1 MGPRPTFAS
10 TLTCDSNASDAQWW
24 DHAKKPA
31 DYLRMIEL
39 FAADF
44 FASLR
49 TKQNSKQEKVQVK
62 KQVKKQQ
69 QTIKQQEEQQQPI
82 KQQEEQQVN
91 KQPVNK
97 LRERNDETSVVR
109 YPPGQDELDYV
120 HNNFAVPTDWP
131 TDWSDF
137 SDVSDEDEHGG
148 DGEQLR
154 SRT

>member
-10 TLTCDSNASDAQWW
+10 TLSSDSNASDAQWW

-39 FAADF
+39 FAVDF
-44 FASLR
+44 LASLR
-49 TKQNSKQEKVQVK
+49 IKQNNKQEKVQVK
-62 KQVKKQQ
+62 KQQ
-69 QTIKQQEEQQQPI
+69 QTMNKQQEEQQH
-82 KQQEEQQVN
+82 VN
-91 KQPVNK
+91 KQHEEQKKMQQQKNKQTVNK
-97 LRERNDETSVVR
+97 VREHNDETSVVR

-120 HNNFAVPTDWP
+120 HNNFVVP

-137 SDVSDEDEHGG
+137 SDFSEDDEHGG